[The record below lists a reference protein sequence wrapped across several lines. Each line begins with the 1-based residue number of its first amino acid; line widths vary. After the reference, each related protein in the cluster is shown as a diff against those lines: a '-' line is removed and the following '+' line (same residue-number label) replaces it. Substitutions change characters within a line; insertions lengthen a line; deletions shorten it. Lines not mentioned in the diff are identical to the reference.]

1 SAQQVFA
8 KFKHSI
14 EETEVLSNA
23 DEILTSQ
30 KNAPQNTDFPSSDP
44 YSRVARGVPRYVL
57 RALVK
62 SDHIEQAEQVT
73 RSAPVS
79 KILPLVLAQL
89 RNELNGQKARSK
101 TLVEE

>member
-1 SAQQVFA
+1 M
-8 KFKHSI
+8 
-14 EETEVLSNA
+14 LSNA
-23 DEILTSQ
+23 DEILTSK

-44 YSRVARGVPRYVL
+44 YSRVARGVPRYAL
-57 RALVK
+57 RALGK

-73 RSAPVS
+73 SSAAVS
-79 KILPLVLAQL
+79 KMLPLVLAQL